1 MKLITPLQASLR
13 ASFGASFRA
22 YMRAER
28 IARFGRHSLLAL
40 GCALVLSLFGSSFW
54 QAGTSLRAL
63 GNLQLHAERT
73 GRVDSLMIQLVEAEN
88 GVRGYLLTRN
98 RAYLEPYLNSLA
110 TVSYT
115 LDDIHLDLGKGP
127 ENKQILAQLTGLI
140 TLRMRILSDEVE
152 RGQLID
158 RSASAD
164 GRRYMD
170 EIRKTLGEIKRR
182 TRAQG
187 QQSFDESIAHVDRT
201 RWVVATLS
209 GAALALLLILFLVL
223 RAQVRLREQIARLLA
238 QENVRLERQVRART
252 AELSDLASYL
262 TNTREAEKARLAREL
277 HDELGALLT
286 AVRMDVAWIARKL
299 DPAALAPHR
308 ERFDRLLRTLDSG
321 ITLKRRIIDDLRPPL
336 LQELGLV
343 AALRTLGEEF
353 AKNAGV
359 EVALDLPDG
368 DVPLPSEVSLALFRI
383 AQEALTNVRRHAH
396 ARRVELSL
404 QITPERTELAVADDG
419 AGFDAAAARGR
430 HGLAGIRHR
439 VQMFAGELAIDSR
452 PGQGTRIRASL
463 PYERAVQGEAAAN
476 AAQ

>member
-1 MKLITPLQASLR
+1 MKLMSLR
-13 ASFGASFRA
+13 AYA
-22 YMRAER
+22 RAER
-28 IARFGRHSLLAL
+28 IAAFGRHGLLAL
-40 GCALVLSLFGSSFW
+40 GCVLVLSLFGSSFW
-54 QAGTSLRAL
+54 QAGTSLEAL
-63 GNLQLHAERT
+63 GTLQLHAERT
-73 GRVDSLMIQLVEAEN
+73 GRLDSLMIQLVEAEN
-88 GVRGYLLTRN
+88 GVRGYLLTGN

-110 TVSYT
+110 TVTYT
-115 LDDIHLDLGKGP
+115 LDDIHEDLGQGP
-127 ENKQILAQLTGLI
+127 ENEQLLSQLTGLI
-140 TLRMRILSDEVE
+140 TLRMRILSDDVE
-152 RGQLID
+152 RGRLAD

-170 EIRKTLGEIKRR
+170 DIRKTLAEIKG
-182 TRAQG
+182 RARARG
-187 QQSFDESIAHVDRT
+187 QQSFEESIAHVDRT
-201 RWVVATLS
+201 RWVVATLAG
-209 GAALALLLILFLVL
+209 GALVLLVTLFLVL
-223 RAQVRLREQIARLLA
+223 RAQMRLREQLAQVLA
-238 QENVRLERQVRART
+238 QENVRLEGQVRART

-308 ERFDRLLRTLDSG
+308 DRFDRLLRTLDSG
-321 ITLKRRIIDDLRPPL
+321 IALKRRIIDDLRPPL

-359 EVALDLPDG
+359 EVALDLPDA
-368 DVPLPSEVSLALFRI
+368 DLPLSPETSLALFRI

-396 ARRVELSL
+396 AQRIELSL
-404 QITPERTELAVADDG
+404 QATPDSVQLAICDDG

-430 HGLAGIRHR
+430 HGLAGMRHR
-439 VQMFAGELAIDSR
+439 VQMLAGELAIDSR
-452 PGQGTRIRASL
+452 PGEGTRIRASL
-463 PYERAVQGEAAAN
+463 PCERVTPAAPAVD